1 VFGARSCS
9 VARMMMI
16 VLRLRS
22 LLGLKSRWHRHF
34 SLRPLDE
41 VFF

>member
-1 VFGARSCS
+1 MTV
-9 VARMMMI
+9 I

-34 SLRPLDE
+34 SAGPGQG
-41 VFF
+41 FFQWRDVGGFVDS